1 MSGSTPDISSRGPEI
16 DVVRHGDTDAEL
28 YKIVGRYPKYF
39 HRLLFETKEIAEEA
53 KAEAE
58 EVLETRERPTGSKFF
73 DAHLEKGSVSKY
85 SVVRE

>member
-1 MSGSTPDISSRGPEI
+1 MSASAPNIGSKDPDIA
-16 DVVRHGDTDAEL
+16 VVEHQDLGGEFYT
-28 YKIVGRYPKYF
+28 IVGRYPKYF
-39 HRLLFETKEIAEEA
+39 HGLLFETREIAEEA
-53 KAEAE
+53 KVEAK